1 MSLNGRAASPDGR
14 AARGIATR
22 ELILDTAMDMFRSSG
37 YKATS
42 VRDIA
47 ARAGITHPG
56 LLYHFPT
63 KEALLMAVLQRRDE
77 LDCDPVD
84 FHRLDGRSLLAHLV
98 TGMAKN
104 STERGIV
111 ELFANLSAEA
121 TAPDHPAHDYFVDR
135 YAALRAT
142 LARGLQELLDAG
154 DVRPGIVPQIAA
166 DQLIALMDG
175 LQIQWLLDPATDMA
189 GALSVYVDGLLRDR
203 LTS

>member
-1 MSLNGRAASPDGR
+1 MSLDGR

-22 ELILDTAMDMFRSSG
+22 ELILDTAMQMFRDRG
-37 YKATS
+37 YRSTS

-56 LLYHFPT
+56 LLYHFST

-84 FHRLDGRSLLAHLV
+84 FHRLAGRPLLAHLV
-98 TGMAKN
+98 AGMAKN
-104 STERGIV
+104 ATERGIV

-121 TAPDHPAHDYFVDR
+121 TAPDHPAHDYFVGR
-135 YAALRAT
+135 YASLRDT
-142 LARGLQELLDAG
+142 LTRGLAELATEREL
-154 DVRPGIVPQIAA
+154 RPGVIPAVAA
-166 DQLIALMDG
+166 AHLIALMDG

-189 GALSVYVDGLLRDR
+189 AALRSYVDGLLVAP
-203 LTS
+203 LEGH